1 MVIVNIGIRKVF
13 TEPPALIQLSGAMTK
28 KQRIELYLDSQKA
41 VLDSK
46 NPYYST
52 HAGKNPCKHRARDD
66 DLYIVEEGIFGLTD
80 IEKKFMYQLEQLAIE
95 ENKELKIYDVKNF
108 WHSILAYFRGVDE
121 TPTIISG
128 GKKFTKDIYE
138 TEWSSGFENKQKYEL
153 TRDTEK
159 LRNGLLF
166 IALGLGFGLLTVL
179 LYPSSTCC
187 LSLIFLAFLITIG
200 CLVIFGDVLDRFF
213 DWAN

>member
-1 MVIVNIGIRKVF
+1 
-13 TEPPALIQLSGAMTK
+13 MTK

-52 HAGKNPCKHRARDD
+52 HAGKNPCEHRARDD
-66 DLYIVEEGIFGLTD
+66 DLYIVRDGIFGLSET
-80 IEKKFMYQLEQLAIE
+80 EKKFMHQLKQLAIDE
-95 ENKELKIYDVKNF
+95 DKELKIYDIKNF
-108 WHSILAYFRGVDE
+108 RHAIRAYIRGVDD
-121 TPTIISG
+121 TPTIVFG
-128 GKKFTKDIYE
+128 RKKFTKDIYE
-138 TEWSSGFENKQKYEL
+138 TEWSSGFENKQKFEL
-153 TRDTEK
+153 IRDIEK
-159 LRNGLLF
+159 LRNGLIF
-166 IALGLGFGLLTVL
+166 IVLGLGFGLLTAL

-187 LSLIFLAFLITIG
+187 LSLIFLAFLIAIG